1 EASQKKN
8 RWEVHAQAGWQR
20 EGKPILQGSTL
31 YTLNNLLGVGVAWQN
46 SLSLAALA
54 QLQVGGVKI
63 CYAYQVANLN
73 ANILQHEL
81 MLKFSFVRRKNA
93 DKW

>member
-1 EASQKKN
+1 
-8 RWEVHAQAGWQR
+8 VHAQAGWQR